1 MAVFAF
7 PSTKEEAPMLKCPSV
22 PETALSLTVTLT
34 FEYESP
40 VNVASIYSILAP
52 VREDTVMVLPPLADQ
67 YNLISPALFKP
78 GIFVLAPLSATTDH
92 SVAVKPT
99 IAALLPSAMFVVSVP
114 VYAIVTLGYSIEAPK
129 LNAEKLNKA
138 NNESKNFFICLVILC
153 SFSFHVGLV
162 A

>member
-1 MAVFAF
+1 
-7 PSTKEEAPMLKCPSV
+7 
-22 PETALSLTVTLT
+22 
-34 FEYESP
+34 
-40 VNVASIYSILAP
+40 
-52 VREDTVMVLPPLADQ
+52 
-67 YNLISPALFKP
+67 
-78 GIFVLAPLSATTDH
+78 
-92 SVAVKPT
+92 
-99 IAALLPSAMFVVSVP
+99 MFVVSVP